1 MSQVETNVS
10 AANLTSIYQHRA
22 AIDQIDRKLVA
33 LLNERAVHSLTI
45 RNLKPGAGMNLFDP
59 SREDAIYEKV
69 CDLNDGPL
77 TNDNL
82 KEIYATMLKVMKEAP
97 SLPVD

>member
-1 MSQVETNVS
+1 MTQAETNVC
-10 AANLTSIYQHRA
+10 AANLTSIYQHRE

-45 RNLKPGAGMNLFDP
+45 RNLKPSAGMNLFDP

-69 CDLNDGPL
+69 CNLNDGPL
-77 TNDNL
+77 TDDNL

-97 SLPVD
+97 SLPMD

>member
-1 MSQVETNVS
+1 MTQAETNVS
-10 AANLTSIYQHRA
+10 AANLASIYQHRE

-33 LLNERAVHSLTI
+33 LLNERAIHSLTI
-45 RNLKPGAGMNLFDP
+45 RNLKPGAGMDLFDP

-69 CDLNDGPL
+69 CNLNDGPL
-77 TNDNL
+77 TDDNL

-97 SLPVD
+97 SLPTD